1 MRLADT
7 PGLARAGGTADP
19 AAAADEDPAGG
30 AASAFAAA
38 VAALTEGKKDAVAA
52 VRDDLAFEEC
62 PAPKRLAP
70 QAVALAATAYRDGIE
85 IAAPP
90 G

>member
-7 PGLARAGGTADP
+7 PGLTRAGGAADP
-19 AAAADEDPAGG
+19 VAADEEPAVG

-38 VAALTEGKKDAVAA
+38 VAALTEGKDAVAA

-70 QAVALAATAYRDGIE
+70 QAVALGATAYRHRPAD
-85 IAAPP
+85 ALA
-90 G
+90 